1 MTNGVFGS
9 TRIAALDRIGMVS
22 SQPNKLW
29 VNRLLMHAEILKA
42 VEVKRKDDMILPDY
56 V

>member
-22 SQPNKLW
+22 SQPNQLW
-29 VNRLLMHAEILKA
+29 VNGLWMHAEILKTVPA
-42 VEVKRKDDMILPDY
+42 KRKDDMILPDY

>member
-22 SQPNKLW
+22 SQHPLW
-29 VNRLLMHAEILKA
+29 VNRLLMHAETLKA
-42 VEVKRKDDMILPDY
+42 VQTKRKDDMILPDY

>member
-29 VNRLLMHAEILKA
+29 VTGLLMHSEILKT
-42 VEVKRKDDMILPDY
+42 VQGKRKDDMILPDY